1 MLINPMLHRAGE
13 EFLREKGVRVEV
25 VYSKQKKVS
34 QEILD
39 RLQDVDGIIVRL
51 PAGVDQELLDS
62 ASNLKIISSSGTGT
76 DHIDIDSATN
86 KGVMVVNN
94 AGVGARPVAEH
105 VVGLMLA
112 LGKKIVM
119 SNNALKEKGWDSRES
134 FLQENLGVELSGK
147 TVGIIGFG
155 HIGRE
160 TASILKNGFAAK
172 IIAYDPLLPDHMFI
186 ENGVERFHDA
196 REICERSDY
205 VSLHLPYSSETHHLI
220 DRSILKSM
228 KPTSFLINCARGKV
242 VDQDALIQAVLSGEI
257 AGAGI
262 DVFPVEPPDRE
273 EIQRFNERVIA
284 TPHIAGLTEETNRKL
299 SLSAAKQV
307 LDALNGVKPKN
318 LLNESVWEIHS

>member
-1 MLINPMLHRAGE
+1 MLHRAGE
-13 EFLREKGVRVEV
+13 DFLRENGLQVEV
-25 VYSKQKKVS
+25 VYSKQKKLS
-34 QEILD
+34 HEILAKLHD
-39 RLQDVDGIIVRL
+39 ADGIIVRL

-62 ASNLKIISSSGTGT
+62 APILKIISSSGTGT
-76 DHIDIDSATN
+76 DHIDIDCATR
-86 KGVMVVNN
+86 KGIMVVNN

-112 LGKKIVM
+112 LGKMIVM
-119 SNNALKEKGWDSRES
+119 SNNALKEKGWNSRES
-134 FLQENLGVELSGK
+134 FLQENLGVELTGK

-160 TASILKNGFAAK
+160 TASILSNGFGVK
-172 IIAYDPLLPDHMFI
+172 IIAFDPLLPDGVFI
-186 ENGVERFHDA
+186 ENGVERFRDV
-196 REICERSDY
+196 REICEKADY
-205 VSLHLPYSSETHHLI
+205 VSLHLPYSAETHHLI
-220 DRSILKSM
+220 DQSILECM
-228 KPTSFLINCARGKV
+228 KPTSFLINCARGNV
-242 VDQDALIQAVLSGEI
+242 VDQDALVQAVKSGKI

-262 DVFPVEPPDRE
+262 DVFPIEPPDRE
-273 EIQRFNERVIA
+273 EIERLNERIIA